1 MSSTLENKIVVPDTV
16 IDSNNDIMMVLGTPN
31 MPKVKTQLQQY
42 YNEDEITTMTS
53 AGVFERMK
61 FGINPYYNAIVTG
74 TGYKPADG
82 SPELPVMPAS
92 IPVKNLV
99 VPVIAEV
106 QSGLEGDK
114 DPSNQNKYAPEEL
127 GQVAIHKYEEIVL
140 GYVAKACS
148 AHCRYCYRLDLFSG
162 KTDKGVVS
170 AEEVR
175 DYITKFNQ
183 SIYDNNGINPK
194 TGKKGYPVR
203 EFLLSGGDPMVLT
216 NKKIYRYLA
225 AAAEAGVD
233 TVRIGTKELAFR
245 PMRFDDNFINML
257 KIFHS
262 VHPNVHVNIVSHFT
276 HPDEFL
282 ERDASNKFI
291 QPTKSTYKWLD
302 AVREPVK
309 KLQSLHFVSIENQT
323 PVIKH
328 INDNVESLHL
338 LHKELR
344 RNNIKP
350 KYIFNCRHIEGYKAF
365 AVPVEKGWQMHN
377 EAMKGLSDTAKSRF
391 VMSAENGKLEIVSVT
406 DELPKEISEQIPADK
421 KEAVKAL
428 LGDGII
434 VYKVY
439 RSPSPKETRGDL
451 VIAKRNPEALWIDDY
466 EDRIIYDGRLK
477 GLEKFG
483 GLIKTLSGGSA
494 VIQKMVAS
502 K

>member
-1 MSSTLENKIVVPDTV
+1 MAEVENKINVPDSV
-16 IDSNNDIMMVLGTPN
+16 VDSNNDIMMVLGTPN
-31 MPKVKTQLQQY
+31 MPKVKTQLQEY
-42 YNEDEITTMTS
+42 YNETEITTMTS

-74 TGYKPADG
+74 VGFTPKDG
-82 SPELPVMPAS
+82 SPALPVMPAS

-106 QSGLEGDK
+106 QSGLDGDK

-175 DYITKFNQ
+175 DYIMKFNQ
-183 SIYDNNGINPK
+183 AIVDNNGINPK

-245 PMRFDDNFINML
+245 PMRFDDNFIAML
-257 KIFHS
+257 KIFHEN
-262 VHPNVHVNIVSHFT
+262 HPNVHVNIVSHFT
-276 HPDEFL
+276 HADEFL
-282 ERDASNKFI
+282 ERDANNKYI
-291 QPTKSTYKWLD
+291 QPTRSTYKWLD

-309 KLQSLHFVSIENQT
+309 KLQALHFVSIENQT
-323 PVIKH
+323 PIIKH
-328 INDNVESLHL
+328 INDSVDALHL

-365 AVPVEKGWQMHN
+365 AVPVELGWKMHN

-391 VMSAENGKLEIVSVT
+391 VMSAENGKLEIVSIT
-406 DELPKEISEQIPADK
+406 DELPKEIADQIRLTRKTRLKPFW
-421 KEAVKAL
+421 VMAL
-428 LGDGII
+428 LFIRFTALLL
-434 VYKVY
+434 
-439 RSPSPKETRGDL
+439 RSRR
-451 VIAKRNPEALWIDDY
+451 AA
-466 EDRIIYDGRLK
+466 
-477 GLEKFG
+477 
-483 GLIKTLSGGSA
+483 TLSLQNAILKRFGSMTMKIELSMTA
-494 VIQKMVAS
+494 DLPDWKNSADWFVSLPAAAQTA
-502 K
+502 

>member
-1 MSSTLENKIVVPDTV
+1 MTEKLADKIHVPETVV
-16 IDSNNDIMMVLGTPN
+16 DSANDIMMVLGTPN
-31 MPKVKTQLQQY
+31 MPKVKTQLQEY
-42 YNEDEITTMTS
+42 YNEEEITTMTN

-74 TGYKPADG
+74 GGFVPKDG
-82 SPELPVMPAS
+82 SPALPAMPAS
-92 IPVKNLV
+92 EAVRNLV

-106 QSGLEGDK
+106 SSGTEGDK
-114 DPSNQNKYAPEEL
+114 DPSNQNKYAPSEL
-127 GQVAIHKYEEIVL
+127 GNVAIHKYEEIVL

-162 KTDKGVVS
+162 KTDKGVIS

-175 DYITKFNQ
+175 DYIKGFNQ
-183 SIYDNNGINPK
+183 AIVDNNGINPK

-245 PMRFDDNFINML
+245 PMRFDDNFVNML
-257 KIFHS
+257 KIFHEL
-262 VHPNVHVNIVSHFT
+262 HPHIHVNIVSHFT

-282 ERDASNKFI
+282 ERDMQGQYIRMNN
-291 QPTKSTYKWLD
+291 TYKWLE
-302 AVREPVK
+302 AVNTPIK
-309 KLQSLHFVSIENQT
+309 KLQTLTFLSIENQT
-323 PVIKH
+323 PIIKH
-328 INDNVESLHL
+328 INDNVESIHL

-350 KYIFNCRHIEGYKAF
+350 KYIFNCRYIEGHKAF
-365 AVPVEKGWQMHN
+365 AVPVEQGWAIHN

-406 DELPKEISEQIPADK
+406 DKLPKEIADQIPADK
-421 KEAVKAL
+421 REVVNQL
-428 LGDGII
+428 LGEGFI
-434 VYKVY
+434 VFKVY

-451 VIAKRNPEALWIDDY
+451 VIAKRNAAAVWIDEY
-466 EDRIIYDGRLK
+466 EDQIIYDGRLK

-483 GLIKTLSGGSA
+483 GLIRLLTGDAGKK
-494 VIQKMVAS
+494 VMVA
-502 K
+502 